1 MCVIMCDFFRNENKF
16 LLSGLKLQKYQT
28 WHERQ
33 AAYVAAVKDFVVKM
47 KPDFT
52 NVEVKFV
59 RSMRVE
65 PRLYLAVE
73 CGNPFQYNDIL
84 LIGLFIVSAFM
95 VSFNVLLIILF
106 Y

>member
-1 MCVIMCDFFRNENKF
+1 MYVLCINFHLLFRNENKF

-33 AAYVAAVKDFVVKM
+33 AAYVSAVKDFVIRM
-47 KPDFT
+47 NPEFT

-73 CGNPFQYNDIL
+73 CGTPFQ
-84 LIGLFIVSAFM
+84 
-95 VSFNVLLIILF
+95 
-106 Y
+106 